1 MLLSLTDC
9 GVDALRFFFASLAA
23 SVVPPPLDPSR
34 RCRASGCRSVLRCLG
49 PPGSR
54 CRVLLSL
61 TDCGVDAL
69 RFFFASL
76 AGSVVP
82 PPLDP
87 SRRCRASGCRSVL
100 RCLGPPGSGCHVL
113 SGLADCGVD
122 ALRSSFSFA
131 SLAGSVV
138 PPPLDPSRRCRA
150 SGCRSV
156 LRCLGPPGSG
166 CHVLSGLADCGVD
179 ALRSSFSFA
188 SLAGSVV
195 PPPLDPSRRA
205 ALRDAARSSDVWALP
220 GLDVACF

>member
-1 MLLSLTDC
+1 MGPPGSRCRVLLSLTDC
-9 GVDALRFFFASLAA
+9 GVDALRFFFASLAG

-87 SRRCRASGCRSVL
+87 SRRAALRDAARSSDVWAL
-100 RCLGPPGSGCHVL
+100 PGLDVACLSL
-113 SGLADCGVD
+113 TDCGVD
-122 ALRSSFSFA
+122 ALRFF
-131 SLAGSVV
+131 
-138 PPPLDPSRRCRA
+138 
-150 SGCRSV
+150 
-156 LRCLGPPGSG
+156 
-166 CHVLSGLADCGVD
+166 
-179 ALRSSFSFA
+179 FA

-205 ALRDAARSSDVWALP
+205 ALRDAARPSDVWALP